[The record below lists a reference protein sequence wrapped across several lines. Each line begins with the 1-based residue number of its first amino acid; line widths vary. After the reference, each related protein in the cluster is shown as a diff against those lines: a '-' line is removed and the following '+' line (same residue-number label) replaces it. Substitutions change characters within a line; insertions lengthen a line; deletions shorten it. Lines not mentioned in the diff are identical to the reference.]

1 MTRWQRRS
9 KQVFKT
15 HLKSLHMDE
24 DLSSNPVSY
33 HSGKAVYI
41 PGASLYKE
49 YAAAF
54 EHIFCAETVQLL
66 LLRIMST

>member
-15 HLKSLHMDE
+15 HLKSLQMDE
-24 DLSSNPVSY
+24 DLSSNPVGY

-41 PGASLYKE
+41 SGASLYKE
-49 YAAAF
+49 CAAAF
-54 EHIFCAETVQLL
+54 EQIFCVETVQLL